1 MYLFDTDHITAL
13 DRGGEEGERLRTRLA
28 HIPPEEA
35 AVSVVSYEEQM
46 RGWLAYIAQLRAVDR
61 QVAGY
66 HRLERMLEF
75 YCATP
80 LLPFDARAAE
90 QFQRLGVARIRIG
103 TMDLKIAAIA
113 LANDAILLSR
123 NLTDFSKVP
132 ALRVEDWMR

>member
-13 DRGGEEGERLRTRLA
+13 DRGGEEGERLRTHLA
-28 HIPPEEA
+28 HIPPEEV
-35 AVSVVSYEEQM
+35 AVSVVSYEEQI

-75 YCATP
+75 YCVTP

-90 QFQRLGVARIRIG
+90 QFQRLWVARIRIG